1 VLSSTVVG
9 ATPREQGGS
18 VNCPSKL
25 LQQIGRGG
33 FGVVYMAEQKKPVR
47 RTIALKVIEQGMD
60 TSDFIARFEAERQAL
75 ALMERLT
82 PGE

>member
-1 VLSSTVVG
+1 MGVSGSTALSNYV
-9 ATPREQGGS
+9 
-18 VNCPSKL
+18 
-25 LQQIGRGG
+25 IGK
-33 FGVVYMAEQKKPVR
+33 FGRTEVEQKEPVR
-47 RTIALKVIEQGMD
+47 RTVALKIIEPGME